1 MRTSNGWLK
10 QWTVSNAPA
19 DDGVDR
25 RVINL
30 ALVVVANSAIAMSVA
45 ALFSRKALLG
55 IRMLDAGEGGP
66 AALHSVA
73 CIIVPPWGAKKQGN
87 FGFTAQV
94 PFTDDMVQQLADLTH
109 GMLLEIALENA
120 EHELELDAEQT
131 AVLAFVA
138 GE

>member
-19 DDGVDR
+19 DDGIDQ
-25 RVINL
+25 RVINI

-45 ALFSRKALLG
+45 ALYSRKALLG
-55 IRMLDAGEGGP
+55 IRLIEGGAGGP

-73 CIIVPPWGAKKQGN
+73 CIIAPPWGAKKQGN
-87 FGFTAQV
+87 FNFIAQV
-94 PFTDDMVQQLADLTH
+94 PFTDDLVQKLADLTH
-109 GMLLEIALENA
+109 GMPLEIALDNA
-120 EHELELDAEQT
+120 EHELELDDEQV
-131 AVLAFVA
+131 AVLSFVS